1 MVSPCHFG
9 TEHSRASVST
19 KVDANG
25 IAACQDRPVDVMER
39 ARKAF
44 EAAGVPFEVEEP
56 REGAPLDLLGCHFMQ
71 LRARS

>member
-1 MVSPCHFG
+1 
-9 TEHSRASVST
+9 
-19 KVDANG
+19 
-25 IAACQDRPVDVMER
+25 VDVMER

-56 REGAPLDLLGCHFMQ
+56 REGAPLGLLGCHFMQ